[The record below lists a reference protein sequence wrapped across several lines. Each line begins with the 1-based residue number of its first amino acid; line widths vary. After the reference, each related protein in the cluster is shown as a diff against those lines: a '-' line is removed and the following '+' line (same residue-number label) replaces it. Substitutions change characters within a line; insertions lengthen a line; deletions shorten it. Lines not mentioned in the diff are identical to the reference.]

1 MIEKEKKILLVA
13 LNAKYIH
20 SNLAV
25 YSLRAYAA
33 KHGMSVELAEYTINH
48 RTDYILEEI
57 YRKHP
62 DVICFSCYIWN
73 IEQIRELAWELHRLL
88 PQVPIWGGGPEVS
101 YETEKF
107 LTENPAFTGLMCG
120 EGEKTFL
127 SLCEYYKNASLPCT
141 MEDDHIA
148 KTPVSCTTEQVG
160 YEPVEMGNRRPE
172 SDVLDGLRDISGLV
186 FRQGDG
192 FVHTPPRE
200 PMNMDELPFCYDHL
214 EDFQNRIIYY
224 ESSRGGPYSCSYC
237 LSSVD
242 KRLRFRSLELVLP
255 ELQFFIDRKV
265 PQVKF
270 VDRTFNCSHEHAMG
284 IWKYLVEHD
293 NGITNFHFEVS
304 ADLLRPEEI
313 ALMKTMRPGLIQLE
327 IGVQSVNP
335 VTIREI
341 HRTMNLSSLEKIV
354 QQIHAGRNIHQH
366 LDLIAGLPFEDFESF
381 RHSFDE
387 IYALRPQQL
396 QLGFLKVLKGSYMY
410 EHAQEYE
417 ILYSAK
423 APYEVLATKWIS
435 FDDVLNIRLVE
446 EMLELHYNSGQFV
459 QSLRVLE
466 QAFDSAFT
474 MYWEMG
480 LYYLH
485 HGLRGQNFSR
495 MKRCE
500 IFLDFAMEKD
510 PAHKAWYEQALTFDL
525 YARENMK
532 RRPAWAPDLSGM
544 KKAQMQYLREHGLE
558 KNYCHM
564 EPFDREF
571 LEKFTAVN
579 VEACKGNSCTAD
591 GADITGSFS
600 EKQET
605 VLNAY
610 KGLAVAESLEMV
622 SDAGFEDVVWVLF
635 DYEHRDAL
643 TGDAVCSVVNLSTVL
658 QV

>member
-1 MIEKEKKILLVA
+1 MIGKEKKILLVA

-107 LTENPAFTGLMCG
+107 LAENPAFTGLMCG

-127 SLCEYYKNASLPCT
+127 CLCEYYKKAAGVLIKKDREKPNFAC
-141 MEDDHIA
+141 MESNNIA
-148 KTPVSCTTEQVG
+148 KTPVSCTTEQAG
-160 YEPVEMGNRRPE
+160 HDSE
-172 SDVLDGLRDISGLV
+172 SDVLNELRDISGLV
-186 FRQGDG
+186 FRQGDN
-192 FVHTPPRE
+192 FVHTPSRE

-224 ESSRGGPYSCSYC
+224 ESSRGCPYSCSYC

-255 ELQFFIDRKV
+255 ELQFFIDRRV

-293 NGITNFHFEVS
+293 NGVTNFHFEVS
-304 ADLLRPEEI
+304 ADLLRQEEI

-341 HRTMNLSSLEKIV
+341 HRTMNLPSLEKIV

-466 QAFDSAFT
+466 HAFDSAFA

-485 HGLRGQNFSR
+485 HALRGQNFSR

-532 RRPAWAPDLSGM
+532 RRPAWAPDLSSM
-544 KKAQMQYLREHGLE
+544 KKVQMQYLREHGLE

-564 EPFDREF
+564 EPFDKEF
-571 LEKFTAVN
+571 LIKFTDMDTEEYRRDVS
-579 VEACKGNSCTAD
+579 VTD
-591 GADITGSFS
+591 GEDPAGIFP
-600 EKQET
+600 ET
-605 VLNAY
+605 VA
-610 KGLAVAESLEMV
+610 
-622 SDAGFEDVVWVLF
+622 WVLF

-643 TGDAVCSVVNLSTVL
+643 TGDAVCRIVDFSNILPV
-658 QV
+658 

>member
-107 LTENPAFTGLMCG
+107 LAENPAFTGLMCG

-127 SLCEYYKNASLPCT
+127 GLCEYYKNAAGVLIKKDWEKPNFAC
-141 MEDDHIA
+141 MESNNIA
-148 KTPVSCTTEQVG
+148 KTPVSCTTEQAG
-160 YEPVEMGNRRPE
+160 HDSE
-172 SDVLDGLRDISGLV
+172 SNVLNELRDISGLV
-186 FRQGDG
+186 FRQGDN
-192 FVHTPPRE
+192 FVHTPSRE

-224 ESSRGGPYSCSYC
+224 ESSRGCPYSCSYC

-255 ELQFFIDRKV
+255 ELQFFIDRRV

-293 NGITNFHFEVS
+293 NGVTNFHFEVS

-341 HRTMNLSSLEKIV
+341 HRTMNLPSLEKIV

-466 QAFDSAFT
+466 HAFDSAFA

-485 HGLRGQNFSR
+485 HALRGQNFSR

-532 RRPAWAPDLSGM
+532 RRPAWAPDLSSM
-544 KKAQMQYLREHGLE
+544 KKVQMQYLREHGLE

-564 EPFDREF
+564 EPFDKEF
-571 LEKFTAVN
+571 LIKFTDMDTEEYRRDVS
-579 VEACKGNSCTAD
+579 VTD
-591 GADITGSFS
+591 GEDPAGIFP
-600 EKQET
+600 ET
-605 VLNAY
+605 VA
-610 KGLAVAESLEMV
+610 
-622 SDAGFEDVVWVLF
+622 WVLF

-643 TGDAVCSVVNLSTVL
+643 TGDAVCRIVDFSNILPV
-658 QV
+658 

>member
-1 MIEKEKKILLVA
+1 MIGKEKKILLVA

-33 KHGMSVELAEYTINH
+33 KHGMPVELAEYTINH

-107 LTENPAFTGLMCG
+107 LAENPAFTGLMCG

-127 SLCEYYKNASLPCT
+127 GLCEYYKNAAGVLIKKDWEKPNFAC
-141 MEDDHIA
+141 MESNNIA
-148 KTPVSCTTEQVG
+148 KTPVSCTTEQAG
-160 YEPVEMGNRRPE
+160 HDSE
-172 SDVLDGLRDISGLV
+172 SNVLNELRDISGLV
-186 FRQGDG
+186 FRQGDN
-192 FVHTPPRE
+192 FVHTPSRE

-224 ESSRGGPYSCSYC
+224 ESSRGCPYSCSYC

-255 ELQFFIDRKV
+255 ELQFFIDRRV

-293 NGITNFHFEVS
+293 NGVTNFHFEVS

-341 HRTMNLSSLEKIV
+341 HRTMNLPSLEKIV

-423 APYEVLATKWIS
+423 APYEVMATKWIS

-466 QAFDSAFT
+466 HAFDSAFA

-485 HGLRGQNFSR
+485 HALRGQNFSR

-564 EPFDREF
+564 EPFDKEF
-571 LEKFTAVN
+571 LIKFTDMDTEEYRRDVS
-579 VEACKGNSCTAD
+579 VTD
-591 GADITGSFS
+591 GEDPAGIFP
-600 EKQET
+600 ET
-605 VLNAY
+605 VA
-610 KGLAVAESLEMV
+610 
-622 SDAGFEDVVWVLF
+622 WVLF

-643 TGDAVCSVVNLSTVL
+643 TGDAVCRIVDFSNILPV
-658 QV
+658 

>member
-1 MIEKEKKILLVA
+1 
-13 LNAKYIH
+13 
-20 SNLAV
+20 
-25 YSLRAYAA
+25 
-33 KHGMSVELAEYTINH
+33 
-48 RTDYILEEI
+48 
-57 YRKHP
+57 
-62 DVICFSCYIWN
+62 
-73 IEQIRELAWELHRLL
+73 
-88 PQVPIWGGGPEVS
+88 
-101 YETEKF
+101 
-107 LTENPAFTGLMCG
+107 
-120 EGEKTFL
+120 
-127 SLCEYYKNASLPCT
+127 
-141 MEDDHIA
+141 
-148 KTPVSCTTEQVG
+148 
-160 YEPVEMGNRRPE
+160 
-172 SDVLDGLRDISGLV
+172 
-186 FRQGDG
+186 
-192 FVHTPPRE
+192 
-200 PMNMDELPFCYDHL
+200 
-214 EDFQNRIIYY
+214 
-224 ESSRGGPYSCSYC
+224 
-237 LSSVD
+237 
-242 KRLRFRSLELVLP
+242 
-255 ELQFFIDRKV
+255 
-265 PQVKF
+265 
-270 VDRTFNCSHEHAMG
+270 MG

-293 NGITNFHFEVS
+293 NGVTNFHFEVS

-335 VTIREI
+335 ITIREI
-341 HRTMNLSSLEKIV
+341 HRTMNLPSLEKIV

-423 APYEVLATKWIS
+423 APYEVLSTKWIS

-466 QAFDSAFT
+466 QAFDSAFA

-480 LYYLH
+480 IYYLH

-500 IFLDFAMEKD
+500 IFLDFATEKD
-510 PAHKAWYEQALTFDL
+510 PVHKEWYEQALTFDL

-532 RRPAWAPDLSGM
+532 RRPAWAPDLSSM

-564 EPFDREF
+564 EPFDKEF
-571 LEKFTAVN
+571 LIKFTDVDTEEYRRH
-579 VEACKGNSCTAD
+579 VSVTD
-591 GADITGSFS
+591 GEDPAGVSP
-600 EKQET
+600 ET
-605 VLNAY
+605 VA
-610 KGLAVAESLEMV
+610 
-622 SDAGFEDVVWVLF
+622 WVLF

-643 TGDAVCSVVNLSTVL
+643 TGDAVCRIVDFSNILPV
-658 QV
+658 

>member
-33 KHGMSVELAEYTINH
+33 KHGISVELAEYTINH
-48 RTDYILEEI
+48 RIDYILEEI

-73 IEQIRELAWELHRLL
+73 VEQIRELAWELHRLL

-127 SLCEYYKNASLPCT
+127 GLCECYKNAAGVLVEKDREKQNFAC
-141 MEDDHIA
+141 MESNNIA
-148 KTPVSCTTEQVG
+148 KTLASCTTEQAG
-160 YEPVEMGNRRPE
+160 HDSE
-172 SDVLDGLRDISGLV
+172 SDVLEELRDISGLV
-186 FRQGDG
+186 FRQGDN
-192 FVHTPPRE
+192 FVHTLPRE
-200 PMNMDELPFCYDHL
+200 PMNMDELPFCYEHL

-224 ESSRGGPYSCSYC
+224 ESSRGCPYSCSYC

-293 NGITNFHFEVS
+293 NGVTNFHFEVS

-341 HRTMNLSSLEKIV
+341 HRTMNLTSLEKIV

-466 QAFDSAFT
+466 QAFDSAFA

-480 LYYLH
+480 IYYLH

-500 IFLDFAMEKD
+500 IFLDFATEKD
-510 PAHKAWYEQALTFDL
+510 PVHKEWYEQALTFDL

-564 EPFDREF
+564 EPFDKEF
-571 LEKFTAVN
+571 LIKFTDMDTEEYRRDVS
-579 VEACKGNSCTAD
+579 VTD
-591 GADITGSFS
+591 GEDSAGIFP
-600 EKQET
+600 ET
-605 VLNAY
+605 VA
-610 KGLAVAESLEMV
+610 
-622 SDAGFEDVVWVLF
+622 WVLF

-643 TGDAVCSVVNLSTVL
+643 TGDAICRIVDFSNILPV
-658 QV
+658 

>member
-107 LTENPAFTGLMCG
+107 LAENPAFTGLMCG

-127 SLCEYYKNASLPCT
+127 GLCEYYKNAAGVLIKKDWEMPNFAC
-141 MEDDHIA
+141 MESNNIA
-148 KTPVSCTTEQVG
+148 KTPVSCTTEQAG
-160 YEPVEMGNRRPE
+160 HDSE
-172 SDVLDGLRDISGLV
+172 SDVLNGLRDISGLV
-186 FRQGDG
+186 FRQGDN
-192 FVHTPPRE
+192 FVHTPSRE

-224 ESSRGGPYSCSYC
+224 ESSRGCPYSCSYC

-293 NGITNFHFEVS
+293 NGVTNFHFEVS

-341 HRTMNLSSLEKIV
+341 HRTMNLPSLEKIV

-466 QAFDSAFT
+466 QAFDSAFA

-480 LYYLH
+480 IYYLH

-500 IFLDFAMEKD
+500 IFLDFATEKD
-510 PAHKAWYEQALTFDL
+510 PVHKEWYEQALTFDL

-564 EPFDREF
+564 EPFDKEF
-571 LEKFTAVN
+571 LIKFTDMDTEEYRRHVS
-579 VEACKGNSCTAD
+579 VTD
-591 GADITGSFS
+591 GEDPAGIFS
-600 EKQET
+600 ET
-605 VLNAY
+605 VA
-610 KGLAVAESLEMV
+610 
-622 SDAGFEDVVWVLF
+622 WVLF

-643 TGDAVCSVVNLSTVL
+643 TGDAVCRIVDFSNILPA
-658 QV
+658 

>member
-33 KHGMSVELAEYTINH
+33 KHGMPVELAEYTINH

-107 LTENPAFTGLMCG
+107 LAENPAFTGLMCG

-127 SLCEYYKNASLPCT
+127 GLCEYYKKAAGVLIKKDREKPNFAC
-141 MEDDHIA
+141 MESNNIA
-148 KTPVSCTTEQVG
+148 KTPVSCTTEQAG
-160 YEPVEMGNRRPE
+160 HDSE
-172 SDVLDGLRDISGLV
+172 SDVLNELRDISGLV
-186 FRQGDG
+186 FRQGDN
-192 FVHTPPRE
+192 FVHTLPRE

-224 ESSRGGPYSCSYC
+224 ESSRGCPYSCSYC

-255 ELQFFIDRKV
+255 ELQFFIDRRV

-293 NGITNFHFEVS
+293 NGVTNFHFEVS

-341 HRTMNLSSLEKIV
+341 HRTMNLPSLEKIV

-466 QAFDSAFT
+466 QAFDSAFA

-480 LYYLH
+480 IYYLH

-500 IFLDFAMEKD
+500 IFLDFATEKD
-510 PAHKAWYEQALTFDL
+510 PVHKEWYEQALTFDL

-564 EPFDREF
+564 EPFDKEF
-571 LEKFTAVN
+571 LIKFTDVDTEEYRRH
-579 VEACKGNSCTAD
+579 VSVTD
-591 GADITGSFS
+591 GEDPAGIFP
-600 EKQET
+600 ET
-605 VLNAY
+605 VA
-610 KGLAVAESLEMV
+610 
-622 SDAGFEDVVWVLF
+622 WVLF

-643 TGDAVCSVVNLSTVL
+643 TGDAVCRIVDFSNILPV
-658 QV
+658 

>member
-107 LTENPAFTGLMCG
+107 LAENPAFTGLMCG

-127 SLCEYYKNASLPCT
+127 GLCEYYKNAAGVLIKKDWEKPNFAC
-141 MEDDHIA
+141 MESNNIA
-148 KTPVSCTTEQVG
+148 KTPVSCTTEQAG
-160 YEPVEMGNRRPE
+160 HDSE
-172 SDVLDGLRDISGLV
+172 SNVLNELRDISGLV
-186 FRQGDG
+186 FRQGDN
-192 FVHTPPRE
+192 FVHTPSRE

-224 ESSRGGPYSCSYC
+224 ESSRGCPYSCSYC

-293 NGITNFHFEVS
+293 NGVTNFHFEVS

-341 HRTMNLSSLEKIV
+341 HRTMNLPSLEKIV

-417 ILYSAK
+417 ILYSEK

-466 QAFDSAFT
+466 QAFDSAFA

-480 LYYLH
+480 IYYLH
-485 HGLRGQNFSR
+485 HALRGQNFSR

-500 IFLDFAMEKD
+500 IFLDFATEKD
-510 PAHKAWYEQALTFDL
+510 PVHKEWYEQALTFDL

-532 RRPAWAPDLSGM
+532 RRPAWAPDLSSM
-544 KKAQMQYLREHGLE
+544 KKVQMQYLREHGLE

-564 EPFDREF
+564 EPFDKEF
-571 LEKFTAVN
+571 LIKFTDMDTEEYRRDVL
-579 VEACKGNSCTAD
+579 VTD
-591 GADITGSFS
+591 GEDPAGIFP
-600 EKQET
+600 ET
-605 VLNAY
+605 VA
-610 KGLAVAESLEMV
+610 
-622 SDAGFEDVVWVLF
+622 WVLF

-643 TGDAVCSVVNLSTVL
+643 TGDAVCRIVDFSNILPV
-658 QV
+658 

>member
-1 MIEKEKKILLVA
+1 MIGKEKKILLVA

-88 PQVPIWGGGPEVS
+88 PRVPIWGGGPEVS

-127 SLCEYYKNASLPCT
+127 GLCEYYKNAAGVLVEKDREKQNFAC
-141 MEDDHIA
+141 MESNNIA
-148 KTPVSCTTEQVG
+148 KISASCTTEQAG
-160 YEPVEMGNRRPE
+160 HDSE
-172 SDVLDGLRDISGLV
+172 SDVLNELRDISGLV
-186 FRQGDG
+186 FRQGDN
-192 FVHTPPRE
+192 FVHTPSRE

-224 ESSRGGPYSCSYC
+224 ESSRGCPYSCSYC

-255 ELQFFIDRKV
+255 ELQFFIDRRV

-293 NGITNFHFEVS
+293 NGVTNFHFEVS

-341 HRTMNLSSLEKIV
+341 HRTMNLPSLEKIV

-410 EHAQEYE
+410 EHVQEYE

-466 QAFDSAFT
+466 QAFDSAFA

-480 LYYLH
+480 IYYLH

-500 IFLDFAMEKD
+500 IFLDFATEKD
-510 PAHKAWYEQALTFDL
+510 PVHKEWYEQALTFDL

-532 RRPAWAPDLSGM
+532 RRPAWAPDLSSM
-544 KKAQMQYLREHGLE
+544 KKVQMQYLREHGLE

-564 EPFDREF
+564 EPFDKEF
-571 LEKFTAVN
+571 LIKFTDMDIEEYRRDVS
-579 VEACKGNSCTAD
+579 VTD
-591 GADITGSFS
+591 GEDPAGIFP
-600 EKQET
+600 ET
-605 VLNAY
+605 VA
-610 KGLAVAESLEMV
+610 
-622 SDAGFEDVVWVLF
+622 WVLF
-635 DYEHRDAL
+635 DYEHRNAL
-643 TGDAVCSVVNLSTVL
+643 TGDAVCRIVDFSNILPV
-658 QV
+658 

>member
-107 LTENPAFTGLMCG
+107 LEENPAFTGLMCG

-127 SLCEYYKNASLPCT
+127 CLCEYYKNAAGVLIKKDREKPDFAC
-141 MEDDHIA
+141 MESNNIA
-148 KTPVSCTTEQVG
+148 KTPVSCTTEQAG
-160 YEPVEMGNRRPE
+160 HDSE
-172 SDVLDGLRDISGLV
+172 SDVLNELCDISGLV
-186 FRQGDG
+186 FRQGDN
-192 FVHTPPRE
+192 FVHTPSRE

-224 ESSRGGPYSCSYC
+224 ESSRGCPYSCSYC

-255 ELQFFIDRKV
+255 ELQFFIDRRV

-270 VDRTFNCSHEHAMG
+270 VDRTFNCSHKHAMG

-293 NGITNFHFEVS
+293 NGVTNFHFEVS

-341 HRTMNLSSLEKIV
+341 HRTMNLPSLEKIV

-410 EHAQEYE
+410 EHVQEYE

-466 QAFDSAFT
+466 QAFDSAFA

-480 LYYLH
+480 IYYLH

-500 IFLDFAMEKD
+500 IFLDFATEKD
-510 PAHKAWYEQALTFDL
+510 PVHKEWYEQALTFDL

-564 EPFDREF
+564 EPFDKEF
-571 LEKFTAVN
+571 LIKFTDMDTEEYRRYVS
-579 VEACKGNSCTAD
+579 VTD
-591 GADITGSFS
+591 GEDPAGIFP
-600 EKQET
+600 ET
-605 VLNAY
+605 VA
-610 KGLAVAESLEMV
+610 
-622 SDAGFEDVVWVLF
+622 WVLF

-643 TGDAVCSVVNLSTVL
+643 TGDAVCRIVDFSNILPV
-658 QV
+658 

>member
-107 LTENPAFTGLMCG
+107 LAENPAFTGLMCG

-127 SLCEYYKNASLPCT
+127 GLCEYYKKAAGVLIKKDREKPNFAC
-141 MEDDHIA
+141 MESNNIA
-148 KTPVSCTTEQVG
+148 KTPVSCTTEQAG
-160 YEPVEMGNRRPE
+160 HDSE
-172 SDVLDGLRDISGLV
+172 SDVLNELRDISGLV
-186 FRQGDG
+186 FRQGDN
-192 FVHTPPRE
+192 FVHTPSRE

-224 ESSRGGPYSCSYC
+224 ESSRGCPYSCSYC

-255 ELQFFIDRKV
+255 ELQFFIDRRV

-293 NGITNFHFEVS
+293 NGVTNFHFEVS

-466 QAFDSAFT
+466 QAFDSAFA

-500 IFLDFAMEKD
+500 IFLDFATEKD
-510 PAHKAWYEQALTFDL
+510 PVHKEWYEQALTFDL

-532 RRPAWAPDLSGM
+532 RRPAWAPDLSGI

-564 EPFDREF
+564 EPFDKEF
-571 LEKFTAVN
+571 LIKFTDMDTEEYRRDVS
-579 VEACKGNSCTAD
+579 VTD
-591 GADITGSFS
+591 GEDPAGIFP
-600 EKQET
+600 ET
-605 VLNAY
+605 VA
-610 KGLAVAESLEMV
+610 
-622 SDAGFEDVVWVLF
+622 WVLF

-643 TGDAVCSVVNLSTVL
+643 TGDAVCRIVDFSNILPT
-658 QV
+658 

>member
-1 MIEKEKKILLVA
+1 MIGKEKKILLVA

-127 SLCEYYKNASLPCT
+127 GLCEYYKKAEGVLIKKDREKPNFAC
-141 MEDDHIA
+141 MESNNIA
-148 KTPVSCTTEQVG
+148 KTPVSCTTEQAG
-160 YEPVEMGNRRPE
+160 HDSE
-172 SDVLDGLRDISGLV
+172 SNVLNELRDISGLV
-186 FRQGDG
+186 FRQGDN
-192 FVHTPPRE
+192 FVHTPSRE

-224 ESSRGGPYSCSYC
+224 ESSRGCPYSCSYC

-255 ELQFFIDRKV
+255 ELQFFIDRRV

-293 NGITNFHFEVS
+293 NGVTNFHFEVS

-341 HRTMNLSSLEKIV
+341 HRTMNLPSLEKIV

-417 ILYSAK
+417 ILYSTK

-466 QAFDSAFT
+466 QAFDSAFA

-480 LYYLH
+480 IYYLH

-500 IFLDFAMEKD
+500 IFLDFATEKD
-510 PAHKAWYEQALTFDL
+510 PVHKEWYEQALTFDL

-564 EPFDREF
+564 EPFDKEF
-571 LEKFTAVN
+571 LIKFTDVDTEEYRRH
-579 VEACKGNSCTAD
+579 VSVTD
-591 GADITGSFS
+591 GEDPAGISP
-600 EKQET
+600 ET
-605 VLNAY
+605 VA
-610 KGLAVAESLEMV
+610 
-622 SDAGFEDVVWVLF
+622 WVLF

-643 TGDAVCSVVNLSTVL
+643 TGDAVCRIVDFSNILPV
-658 QV
+658 

>member
-107 LTENPAFTGLMCG
+107 LAENPAFTGLMCG

-127 SLCEYYKNASLPCT
+127 GLCEYYKKAAGVLIKKDREKPNFAC
-141 MEDDHIA
+141 MESNNIA
-148 KTPVSCTTEQVG
+148 KTPVSCTTEQAG
-160 YEPVEMGNRRPE
+160 HDSE
-172 SDVLDGLRDISGLV
+172 SDVLNELRDISGLV
-186 FRQGDG
+186 FRQGDN
-192 FVHTPPRE
+192 FVHTPSRE

-224 ESSRGGPYSCSYC
+224 ESSRGCPYSCSYC

-255 ELQFFIDRKV
+255 ELQFFIDRRV

-293 NGITNFHFEVS
+293 NGVTNFHFEVS

-466 QAFDSAFT
+466 QAFDSAFA

-480 LYYLH
+480 IYYLH

-500 IFLDFAMEKD
+500 IFLDFATEKD
-510 PAHKAWYEQALTFDL
+510 PVHKEWYEQALTFDL

-532 RRPAWAPDLSGM
+532 RRPAWAPDLSGI

-564 EPFDREF
+564 EPFDKEF
-571 LEKFTAVN
+571 LIKFTDMDTEEYKRDVSVTEGVDPA
-579 VEACKGNSCTAD
+579 G
-591 GADITGSFS
+591 IFP
-600 EKQET
+600 ET
-605 VLNAY
+605 VA
-610 KGLAVAESLEMV
+610 
-622 SDAGFEDVVWVLF
+622 WVLF

-643 TGDAVCSVVNLSTVL
+643 TGDAVCRIVDFSNILPA
-658 QV
+658 

>member
-1 MIEKEKKILLVA
+1 MIGKEKKILLVA

-107 LTENPAFTGLMCG
+107 LAENPAFTGLMCG

-127 SLCEYYKNASLPCT
+127 GLCEYYKKAAGVLIKKDREKPNFAC
-141 MEDDHIA
+141 MESNNIA
-148 KTPVSCTTEQVG
+148 KTPVSCTTEQAG
-160 YEPVEMGNRRPE
+160 HDSE
-172 SDVLDGLRDISGLV
+172 SDVLNELRDISGLV
-186 FRQGDG
+186 FRQGDN
-192 FVHTPPRE
+192 FVHTPSRE

-224 ESSRGGPYSCSYC
+224 ESSRGCPYSCSYC

-255 ELQFFIDRKV
+255 ELQFFIDRRV

-293 NGITNFHFEVS
+293 NGVTNFHFEVS

-466 QAFDSAFT
+466 QAFDSAFA

-500 IFLDFAMEKD
+500 IFLDFATEKD
-510 PAHKAWYEQALTFDL
+510 PVHKEWYEQALTFDL

-532 RRPAWAPDLSGM
+532 RRPAWAPDLSGI

-564 EPFDREF
+564 EPFDKEF
-571 LEKFTAVN
+571 LIKFTDMDTEEYRRDVS
-579 VEACKGNSCTAD
+579 VTD
-591 GADITGSFS
+591 GEDPAGIFP
-600 EKQET
+600 ET
-605 VLNAY
+605 VA
-610 KGLAVAESLEMV
+610 
-622 SDAGFEDVVWVLF
+622 WVLF

-643 TGDAVCSVVNLSTVL
+643 TGDAVCRIVDFSNILPV
-658 QV
+658 

>member
-1 MIEKEKKILLVA
+1 MIGKEKKILLVA

-33 KHGMSVELAEYTINH
+33 KHSMFVELAEYTINH

-107 LTENPAFTGLMCG
+107 LAENPAFTGLMCG

-127 SLCEYYKNASLPCT
+127 GLCECYKNAAGVLVEKDREKQNFAC
-141 MEDDHIA
+141 MESNNIA
-148 KTPVSCTTEQVG
+148 KISASCTTEQAG
-160 YEPVEMGNRRPE
+160 HDSE
-172 SDVLDGLRDISGLV
+172 SDVLNGLRDISGLV
-186 FRQGDG
+186 FRQGDN
-192 FVHTPPRE
+192 FVHTPSRE

-214 EDFQNRIIYY
+214 EDFKNRIIYY
-224 ESSRGGPYSCSYC
+224 ESSRGCPYSCSYC

-255 ELQFFIDRKV
+255 ELQFFIDRRV

-293 NGITNFHFEVS
+293 NGVTNFHFEVS

-341 HRTMNLSSLEKIV
+341 HRTMNLPSLEKIV

-466 QAFDSAFT
+466 QAFDSAFA

-480 LYYLH
+480 IYYLH

-532 RRPAWAPDLSGM
+532 RRPAWAPDLSSM
-544 KKAQMQYLREHGLE
+544 KKVQMQYLREHGLE
-558 KNYCHM
+558 KNYCHI
-564 EPFDREF
+564 EPFDKEF
-571 LEKFTAVN
+571 LIKFTDMYAEGYRRDVSVTN
-579 VEACKGNSCTAD
+579 GEDPAG
-591 GADITGSFS
+591 IFP
-600 EKQET
+600 ET
-605 VLNAY
+605 VA
-610 KGLAVAESLEMV
+610 
-622 SDAGFEDVVWVLF
+622 WVLF

-643 TGDAVCSVVNLSTVL
+643 TGDAVCRIVDFSNILPV
-658 QV
+658 

>member
-1 MIEKEKKILLVA
+1 MIGKEKKILLVA

-107 LTENPAFTGLMCG
+107 LAENPAFTGLMCG

-127 SLCEYYKNASLPCT
+127 GLCEYYKNAAGVLIKKDWEMPNFAC
-141 MEDDHIA
+141 MELNNIA
-148 KTPVSCTTEQVG
+148 KTPVSCTTEQAG
-160 YEPVEMGNRRPE
+160 HDSE
-172 SDVLDGLRDISGLV
+172 SDVLNELRDISGLV
-186 FRQGDG
+186 FRQGDN
-192 FVHTPPRE
+192 FVHTPSRE

-224 ESSRGGPYSCSYC
+224 ESSRGCPYSCSYC

-255 ELQFFIDRKV
+255 ELQFFIDRRV

-293 NGITNFHFEVS
+293 NGVTNFHFEVS

-341 HRTMNLSSLEKIV
+341 HRTMNLPSLEKIV

-466 QAFDSAFT
+466 QAFDSAFA

-480 LYYLH
+480 IYYLH

-500 IFLDFAMEKD
+500 IFLDFATEKD
-510 PAHKAWYEQALTFDL
+510 PVHKEWYEQALTFDL

-544 KKAQMQYLREHGLE
+544 KKAQMQYLREQGLE

-564 EPFDREF
+564 EPFDKEF
-571 LEKFTAVN
+571 LIKFTDMDTEEYRRDVL
-579 VEACKGNSCTAD
+579 VTD
-591 GADITGSFS
+591 GEDPAGILP
-600 EKQET
+600 ET
-605 VLNAY
+605 VA
-610 KGLAVAESLEMV
+610 
-622 SDAGFEDVVWVLF
+622 WVLF

-643 TGDAVCSVVNLSTVL
+643 TGDAVCRIVDFSNILPV
-658 QV
+658 

>member
-62 DVICFSCYIWN
+62 DVICVSCYIWN

-107 LTENPAFTGLMCG
+107 LAENPAFTGLMCG

-127 SLCEYYKNASLPCT
+127 GLCEYYKNAAGVLIKKDWEMPNFAC
-141 MEDDHIA
+141 MESNNIA
-148 KTPVSCTTEQVG
+148 KTPVSCTTEQAG
-160 YEPVEMGNRRPE
+160 HDSE
-172 SDVLDGLRDISGLV
+172 SDVLNGLRDISGLV
-186 FRQGDG
+186 FRQGDN
-192 FVHTPPRE
+192 FVHTPSRE

-224 ESSRGGPYSCSYC
+224 ESSRGCPYSCSYC

-293 NGITNFHFEVS
+293 NGVTNFHFEVS

-341 HRTMNLSSLEKIV
+341 HRTMNLPSLEKIV

-466 QAFDSAFT
+466 QAFDSAFA

-480 LYYLH
+480 IYYLH

-500 IFLDFAMEKD
+500 IFLDFATEKD
-510 PAHKAWYEQALTFDL
+510 PVHKEWYEQALTFDL

-564 EPFDREF
+564 EPFDKEF
-571 LEKFTAVN
+571 LIKFTDMDTEEYRRHVS
-579 VEACKGNSCTAD
+579 VTD
-591 GADITGSFS
+591 GEDPAGIFP
-600 EKQET
+600 ET
-605 VLNAY
+605 VA
-610 KGLAVAESLEMV
+610 
-622 SDAGFEDVVWVLF
+622 WVLF

-643 TGDAVCSVVNLSTVL
+643 TGDAVCRIVDFSNILPA
-658 QV
+658 

>member
-1 MIEKEKKILLVA
+1 MIGKEKKILLVA

-107 LTENPAFTGLMCG
+107 LAENPAFTGLMCG

-127 SLCEYYKNASLPCT
+127 GLCEYYKKAAGVLIKKDREKPNFAC
-141 MEDDHIA
+141 MESNNIA
-148 KTPVSCTTEQVG
+148 KISASCTTEQAG
-160 YEPVEMGNRRPE
+160 HDSE
-172 SDVLDGLRDISGLV
+172 SDVSDELRDISGLV
-186 FRQGDG
+186 FRQGDN
-192 FVHTPPRE
+192 FVHTLPRE
-200 PMNMDELPFCYDHL
+200 PMNMDELPFCYEHL
-214 EDFQNRIIYY
+214 EDFRNRIIYY
-224 ESSRGGPYSCSYC
+224 ESSRGCPYSCSYC

-293 NGITNFHFEVS
+293 NGVTNFHFEVS

-341 HRTMNLSSLEKIV
+341 HRTMNLTSLEKIV

-417 ILYSAK
+417 ILYSTK

-466 QAFDSAFT
+466 QAFDSAFA

-480 LYYLH
+480 IYYLH

-500 IFLDFAMEKD
+500 IFFDFATEKD
-510 PAHKAWYEQALTFDL
+510 PVHKEWYEQALTFDL

-564 EPFDREF
+564 EPFDKEF
-571 LEKFTAVN
+571 LIKFTDMDTEEYRRHVS
-579 VEACKGNSCTAD
+579 VTD
-591 GADITGSFS
+591 GEDPAGISP
-600 EKQET
+600 ET
-605 VLNAY
+605 VA
-610 KGLAVAESLEMV
+610 
-622 SDAGFEDVVWVLF
+622 WVLF

-643 TGDAVCSVVNLSTVL
+643 TGDAVCRIVDFSNILPV
-658 QV
+658 

>member
-1 MIEKEKKILLVA
+1 MIGKEKKILLVA

-107 LTENPAFTGLMCG
+107 LEENPAFTGLMCG

-127 SLCEYYKNASLPCT
+127 CLCEYYKNAAGVLIKKDREKPDFAC
-141 MEDDHIA
+141 MESNNIA
-148 KTPVSCTTEQVG
+148 KTPVSCTTEQAG
-160 YEPVEMGNRRPE
+160 HDSE
-172 SDVLDGLRDISGLV
+172 SDVLNELRDISGLV
-186 FRQGDG
+186 FRQGDN
-192 FVHTPPRE
+192 FVHTPSRE

-224 ESSRGGPYSCSYC
+224 ESSRGCPYSCSYC

-255 ELQFFIDRKV
+255 ELQFFIDRRV

-293 NGITNFHFEVS
+293 NGVTNFHFEVS

-341 HRTMNLSSLEKIV
+341 HRTMNLPSLEKIV

-466 QAFDSAFT
+466 QAFDSAFA

-480 LYYLH
+480 IYYLH

-500 IFLDFAMEKD
+500 IFLDFATEKD
-510 PAHKAWYEQALTFDL
+510 PVHKEWYEQALTFDL

-544 KKAQMQYLREHGLE
+544 KKAQMQYLREQGLE

-564 EPFDREF
+564 EPFDKEF
-571 LEKFTAVN
+571 LIKFTDMDTEEYRRDVL
-579 VEACKGNSCTAD
+579 VTD
-591 GADITGSFS
+591 GEDPAGILP
-600 EKQET
+600 ET
-605 VLNAY
+605 VA
-610 KGLAVAESLEMV
+610 
-622 SDAGFEDVVWVLF
+622 WVLF

-643 TGDAVCSVVNLSTVL
+643 TGDAVCRIVDFSNILPV
-658 QV
+658 

>member
-1 MIEKEKKILLVA
+1 MIGKEKKILLVA

-107 LTENPAFTGLMCG
+107 LAENPAFTGLMCG

-127 SLCEYYKNASLPCT
+127 GLCEYYKKAAGVLIKKDREKPNFAC
-141 MEDDHIA
+141 MESNNIA
-148 KTPVSCTTEQVG
+148 KISASCTTEQAG
-160 YEPVEMGNRRPE
+160 HDSE
-172 SDVLDGLRDISGLV
+172 SDISDELRDISGLV
-186 FRQGDG
+186 FRQGDN
-192 FVHTPPRE
+192 FVHTLPRE
-200 PMNMDELPFCYDHL
+200 PMNMDELPFCYEHL

-224 ESSRGGPYSCSYC
+224 ESSRGCPYSCSYC

-293 NGITNFHFEVS
+293 NGVTNFHFEVS

-341 HRTMNLSSLEKIV
+341 HRTMNLTSLEKIV

-381 RHSFDE
+381 CHSFDE

-417 ILYSAK
+417 ILYSTK

-466 QAFDSAFT
+466 QAFDSAFA

-480 LYYLH
+480 IYYLH

-500 IFLDFAMEKD
+500 IFLDFATEKD
-510 PAHKAWYEQALTFDL
+510 PVHKEWYEQALTFDL

-564 EPFDREF
+564 EPFDKEF
-571 LEKFTAVN
+571 LIKFTDMDTEEYRRHVS
-579 VEACKGNSCTAD
+579 VTD
-591 GADITGSFS
+591 GEDPAGIST
-600 EKQET
+600 ET
-605 VLNAY
+605 VA
-610 KGLAVAESLEMV
+610 
-622 SDAGFEDVVWVLF
+622 WVLF

-643 TGDAVCSVVNLSTVL
+643 TGDAVCRIVDFSNILPV
-658 QV
+658 

>member
-107 LTENPAFTGLMCG
+107 LAENPAFTGLMCG

-127 SLCEYYKNASLPCT
+127 GLCEYYKKAAGVLIKKDWEKPNFAC
-141 MEDDHIA
+141 MESNNIA
-148 KTPVSCTTEQVG
+148 KTPVSCTTEQAG
-160 YEPVEMGNRRPE
+160 HDSE
-172 SDVLDGLRDISGLV
+172 SNVLNELRDISGLV
-186 FRQGDG
+186 FRQGDN
-192 FVHTPPRE
+192 FVHTPSRE

-224 ESSRGGPYSCSYC
+224 ESSRGCPYSCSYC

-255 ELQFFIDRKV
+255 ELQFFIDRRV

-293 NGITNFHFEVS
+293 NGVTNFHFEVS

-341 HRTMNLSSLEKIV
+341 HRTMNLPSLEKIV

-466 QAFDSAFT
+466 HAFDSAFA

-485 HGLRGQNFSR
+485 HALRGQNFSR

-532 RRPAWAPDLSGM
+532 RRPAWAPDLSSM
-544 KKAQMQYLREHGLE
+544 KKVQMQYLREHGLE

-564 EPFDREF
+564 EPFDKEF
-571 LEKFTAVN
+571 LIKFTDMDTEEYRRDVS
-579 VEACKGNSCTAD
+579 VTD
-591 GADITGSFS
+591 GEDPAGIFP
-600 EKQET
+600 ET
-605 VLNAY
+605 VA
-610 KGLAVAESLEMV
+610 
-622 SDAGFEDVVWVLF
+622 WVLF

-643 TGDAVCSVVNLSTVL
+643 TGDAVCRIVDFSNILPV
-658 QV
+658 

>member
-107 LTENPAFTGLMCG
+107 LAENPAFTGLMCG

-127 SLCEYYKNASLPCT
+127 GLCEYYKNATGVLIKKDREKPNFAC
-141 MEDDHIA
+141 MESNNIA
-148 KTPVSCTTEQVG
+148 KTPVSCTTEQAG
-160 YEPVEMGNRRPE
+160 HDSE
-172 SDVLDGLRDISGLV
+172 SDVLNELRDISGLV
-186 FRQGDG
+186 FRQGDN
-192 FVHTPPRE
+192 FVHTPSRE

-224 ESSRGGPYSCSYC
+224 ESSRGCPYSCSYC

-255 ELQFFIDRKV
+255 ELQFFIDRRV

-293 NGITNFHFEVS
+293 NGVTNFHFEVS

-341 HRTMNLSSLEKIV
+341 HRTMNLPSLEKIV

-466 QAFDSAFT
+466 QAFDSAFA

-480 LYYLH
+480 IYYLH

-500 IFLDFAMEKD
+500 IFLDFATEKD
-510 PAHKAWYEQALTFDL
+510 PVHKEWYEQALTFDL

-564 EPFDREF
+564 EPFDKEF
-571 LEKFTAVN
+571 LIKFTDMDTEEYRRDVS
-579 VEACKGNSCTAD
+579 VTD
-591 GADITGSFS
+591 GEDPAGIFP
-600 EKQET
+600 ET
-605 VLNAY
+605 VA
-610 KGLAVAESLEMV
+610 
-622 SDAGFEDVVWVLF
+622 WVLF

-643 TGDAVCSVVNLSTVL
+643 TGDAVCRIVDFSNILPV
-658 QV
+658 

>member
-1 MIEKEKKILLVA
+1 MIGKEKKILLVA

-107 LTENPAFTGLMCG
+107 LAENPAFTGLMCG

-127 SLCEYYKNASLPCT
+127 GLCEYYKNAAGVLIKKDWEMPNFAC
-141 MEDDHIA
+141 MESNNIA
-148 KTPVSCTTEQVG
+148 KTPVSCTTEQAG
-160 YEPVEMGNRRPE
+160 HDSE
-172 SDVLDGLRDISGLV
+172 SDVLNGLRDISGLV
-186 FRQGDG
+186 FRQGDN
-192 FVHTPPRE
+192 FVHTPSRE

-224 ESSRGGPYSCSYC
+224 ESSRGCPYSCSYC

-255 ELQFFIDRKV
+255 ELQFFIDRRV

-293 NGITNFHFEVS
+293 NGVTNFHFEVS

-341 HRTMNLSSLEKIV
+341 HRTMNLPSLEKIV

-466 QAFDSAFT
+466 QAFDSAFA

-480 LYYLH
+480 IYYLH

-500 IFLDFAMEKD
+500 IFLDFATEKD
-510 PAHKAWYEQALTFDL
+510 PVHKEWYEQALTFDL

-564 EPFDREF
+564 EPFDKEF
-571 LEKFTAVN
+571 LIKFTDMDTEEYRRHVS
-579 VEACKGNSCTAD
+579 VTD
-591 GADITGSFS
+591 GEDPAGIFP
-600 EKQET
+600 ET
-605 VLNAY
+605 VA
-610 KGLAVAESLEMV
+610 
-622 SDAGFEDVVWVLF
+622 WVLF

-643 TGDAVCSVVNLSTVL
+643 TGDAVCRIVDFSNILPV
-658 QV
+658 

>member
-1 MIEKEKKILLVA
+1 MIGKEKKILLVA

-107 LTENPAFTGLMCG
+107 LAENPAFTGLMCG

-127 SLCEYYKNASLPCT
+127 GLCEYYKKAAGVLIKKDREKPNFAC
-141 MEDDHIA
+141 MESNNIA
-148 KTPVSCTTEQVG
+148 KTPVSCTTEQAG
-160 YEPVEMGNRRPE
+160 HDSE
-172 SDVLDGLRDISGLV
+172 SDVLNELRDISGLV
-186 FRQGDG
+186 FRQGDN
-192 FVHTPPRE
+192 FMHTPSRE

-224 ESSRGGPYSCSYC
+224 ESSRGCPYSCSYC

-255 ELQFFIDRKV
+255 ELQFFIDRRV

-293 NGITNFHFEVS
+293 NGVTNFHFEVS

-341 HRTMNLSSLEKIV
+341 HRTMNLTSLEKIV

-417 ILYSAK
+417 ILYSTK

-466 QAFDSAFT
+466 QAFDSAFA

-480 LYYLH
+480 IYYLH

-500 IFLDFAMEKD
+500 IFLDFATEKD
-510 PAHKAWYEQALTFDL
+510 PVHKEWYEQALTFDL

-564 EPFDREF
+564 EPFDKEF
-571 LEKFTAVN
+571 LIKFTDMDTEEYRRHVS
-579 VEACKGNSCTAD
+579 VTD
-591 GADITGSFS
+591 GEDPAGISP
-600 EKQET
+600 ET
-605 VLNAY
+605 VA
-610 KGLAVAESLEMV
+610 
-622 SDAGFEDVVWVLF
+622 WVLF

-643 TGDAVCSVVNLSTVL
+643 TGDAVCRIVDFSNILPV
-658 QV
+658 

>member
-1 MIEKEKKILLVA
+1 
-13 LNAKYIH
+13 
-20 SNLAV
+20 
-25 YSLRAYAA
+25 
-33 KHGMSVELAEYTINH
+33 
-48 RTDYILEEI
+48 
-57 YRKHP
+57 
-62 DVICFSCYIWN
+62 
-73 IEQIRELAWELHRLL
+73 
-88 PQVPIWGGGPEVS
+88 
-101 YETEKF
+101 
-107 LTENPAFTGLMCG
+107 MCG

-127 SLCEYYKNASLPCT
+127 GLCEYYKNAAGVLIKKDREKPNFAC
-141 MEDDHIA
+141 MESNNIA
-148 KTPVSCTTEQVG
+148 KISASCTTEQAG
-160 YEPVEMGNRRPE
+160 HDSE
-172 SDVLDGLRDISGLV
+172 SDVSDELRDISGLV
-186 FRQGDG
+186 FRQGDN
-192 FVHTPPRE
+192 FVHTLPRE
-200 PMNMDELPFCYDHL
+200 PMNMDELPFCYEHL

-224 ESSRGGPYSCSYC
+224 ESSRGCPYSCSYC

-293 NGITNFHFEVS
+293 NGVTNFHFEVS

-341 HRTMNLSSLEKIV
+341 HRTMNLTSLEKIV

-466 QAFDSAFT
+466 HAFDSAFA

-485 HGLRGQNFSR
+485 HALRGQNFSR

-532 RRPAWAPDLSGM
+532 RRPAWAPDLSSM
-544 KKAQMQYLREHGLE
+544 KKVQMQYLREHGLE

-564 EPFDREF
+564 EPFDKEF
-571 LEKFTAVN
+571 LIKFTDMDTEEYRRDVS
-579 VEACKGNSCTAD
+579 VTD
-591 GADITGSFS
+591 GEDPAGIFP
-600 EKQET
+600 ET
-605 VLNAY
+605 VA
-610 KGLAVAESLEMV
+610 
-622 SDAGFEDVVWVLF
+622 WVLF

-643 TGDAVCSVVNLSTVL
+643 TGDAVCRIVDFSNILPV
-658 QV
+658 

>member
-107 LTENPAFTGLMCG
+107 LAENPAFTGLMCG

-127 SLCEYYKNASLPCT
+127 GLCEYYKNAAGVLIKKDWEMPNFAC
-141 MEDDHIA
+141 MESNNIA
-148 KTPVSCTTEQVG
+148 KTPVSCTTEQAG
-160 YEPVEMGNRRPE
+160 HDSE
-172 SDVLDGLRDISGLV
+172 SDVLNGLRDISGLV
-186 FRQGDG
+186 FRQGDN
-192 FVHTPPRE
+192 FVHTPSRE

-224 ESSRGGPYSCSYC
+224 ESSRGCPYSCSYC

-293 NGITNFHFEVS
+293 NGVTNFHFEVS

-341 HRTMNLSSLEKIV
+341 HRTMNLPSLEKIV

-466 QAFDSAFT
+466 QAFDSAFA

-480 LYYLH
+480 IYYLH

-500 IFLDFAMEKD
+500 IFLDFATEKD
-510 PAHKAWYEQALTFDL
+510 PVHKEWYEQALTFDL

-564 EPFDREF
+564 EPFDKEF
-571 LEKFTAVN
+571 LIKFTDMDTEEYRRHVS
-579 VEACKGNSCTAD
+579 VTD
-591 GADITGSFS
+591 GENPAGIFP
-600 EKQET
+600 ET
-605 VLNAY
+605 VA
-610 KGLAVAESLEMV
+610 
-622 SDAGFEDVVWVLF
+622 WVLF

-643 TGDAVCSVVNLSTVL
+643 TGDAVCRIVDFSNILPA
-658 QV
+658 

>member
-107 LTENPAFTGLMCG
+107 LAENPAFTGLMCG

-127 SLCEYYKNASLPCT
+127 GLCEYYKKAAGVLIKKDREKPNFAC
-141 MEDDHIA
+141 MESNNIA
-148 KTPVSCTTEQVG
+148 KTPVSCTTEQAG
-160 YEPVEMGNRRPE
+160 HDSE
-172 SDVLDGLRDISGLV
+172 SDVLNELRDISGLV
-186 FRQGDG
+186 FRQGDN
-192 FVHTPPRE
+192 FVHTPSRE

-214 EDFQNRIIYY
+214 EDFKNRIIYY
-224 ESSRGGPYSCSYC
+224 ESSRGCPYSCSYC

-255 ELQFFIDRKV
+255 ELQFFIDRRV

-293 NGITNFHFEVS
+293 NGVTNFHFEVS

-341 HRTMNLSSLEKIV
+341 HRTMNLPSLEKIV

-466 QAFDSAFT
+466 QAFDSAFA

-480 LYYLH
+480 IYYLH

-500 IFLDFAMEKD
+500 IFLDFATEKD
-510 PAHKAWYEQALTFDL
+510 PVHKEWYEQALTFDL

-564 EPFDREF
+564 EPFDKEF
-571 LEKFTAVN
+571 LIKFTDMDTEEYRRDVS
-579 VEACKGNSCTAD
+579 VTD
-591 GADITGSFS
+591 GADPAGIFP
-600 EKQET
+600 ET
-605 VLNAY
+605 VA
-610 KGLAVAESLEMV
+610 
-622 SDAGFEDVVWVLF
+622 WVLF

-643 TGDAVCSVVNLSTVL
+643 TGDAVCRIVDFSNILPV
-658 QV
+658 

>member
-62 DVICFSCYIWN
+62 DVICLSCYIWN

-107 LTENPAFTGLMCG
+107 LAENPAFTGLMCG

-127 SLCEYYKNASLPCT
+127 GLCEYYKKAAGVLIKKDREKPNFAC
-141 MEDDHIA
+141 MESNNIA
-148 KTPVSCTTEQVG
+148 KTPVSCTTEQAG
-160 YEPVEMGNRRPE
+160 HDSE
-172 SDVLDGLRDISGLV
+172 SDVLNELRDISGLV
-186 FRQGDG
+186 FRQGDN
-192 FVHTPPRE
+192 FVHTPSRE

-224 ESSRGGPYSCSYC
+224 ESSRGCPYSCSYC

-255 ELQFFIDRKV
+255 ELQFFIDRRV

-293 NGITNFHFEVS
+293 NGVTNFHFEVS

-341 HRTMNLSSLEKIV
+341 HRTMNLPSLEKIV

-466 QAFDSAFT
+466 HAFDSAFA

-480 LYYLH
+480 IYYLH

-500 IFLDFAMEKD
+500 IFLDFATEKD
-510 PAHKAWYEQALTFDL
+510 PVHKEWYEQALTFDL

-564 EPFDREF
+564 EPFDKEF
-571 LEKFTAVN
+571 LIKFTDVDTEEYRRH
-579 VEACKGNSCTAD
+579 VSVTD
-591 GADITGSFS
+591 GEDSAGIFP
-600 EKQET
+600 ET
-605 VLNAY
+605 VA
-610 KGLAVAESLEMV
+610 
-622 SDAGFEDVVWVLF
+622 WVLF

-643 TGDAVCSVVNLSTVL
+643 TGDAVCRIVDFSNILPV
-658 QV
+658 

>member
-88 PQVPIWGGGPEVS
+88 PKVPIWGGGPEVS

-107 LTENPAFTGLMCG
+107 LAENPAFTGLMCG

-127 SLCEYYKNASLPCT
+127 GLCEYYKNATGVLIKKDREKPNFAC
-141 MEDDHIA
+141 MESNNIA
-148 KTPVSCTTEQVG
+148 KTPVSCTTEQAG
-160 YEPVEMGNRRPE
+160 HDSE
-172 SDVLDGLRDISGLV
+172 SDVLNELRDISGLV
-186 FRQGDG
+186 FRQGDN
-192 FVHTPPRE
+192 FVHTPSRE

-224 ESSRGGPYSCSYC
+224 ESSRGCPYSCSYC

-255 ELQFFIDRKV
+255 ELQFFIDRRV

-293 NGITNFHFEVS
+293 NGVTNFHFEVS

-341 HRTMNLSSLEKIV
+341 HRTMNLPSLEKIV

-423 APYEVLATKWIS
+423 APYEVMATKWIS

-466 QAFDSAFT
+466 HAFDSAFA

-485 HGLRGQNFSR
+485 HALRGQNFSR

-564 EPFDREF
+564 EPFDKEF
-571 LEKFTAVN
+571 LIKFTDMDTEEYRRDVS
-579 VEACKGNSCTAD
+579 VTD
-591 GADITGSFS
+591 GEDPAGIFP
-600 EKQET
+600 ET
-605 VLNAY
+605 VA
-610 KGLAVAESLEMV
+610 
-622 SDAGFEDVVWVLF
+622 WVLF

-643 TGDAVCSVVNLSTVL
+643 TGDAVCRIVDFSNILPV
-658 QV
+658 

>member
-1 MIEKEKKILLVA
+1 MIGKEKKILLVA

-107 LTENPAFTGLMCG
+107 LAENPAFTGLMCG

-127 SLCEYYKNASLPCT
+127 CLCEYYKNAAGVLIKKDREKPNFAC
-141 MEDDHIA
+141 MESNNIA
-148 KTPVSCTTEQVG
+148 KTPVSCTTEQAG
-160 YEPVEMGNRRPE
+160 HDSE
-172 SDVLDGLRDISGLV
+172 SDILNELRDISGLV
-186 FRQGDG
+186 FRQGDN
-192 FVHTPPRE
+192 FVHTPSRE

-224 ESSRGGPYSCSYC
+224 ESSRGCPYSCSYC

-255 ELQFFIDRKV
+255 ELQFFIDRRV

-293 NGITNFHFEVS
+293 NGVTNFHFEVS

-341 HRTMNLSSLEKIV
+341 HRTMNLTSLEKIV

-423 APYEVLATKWIS
+423 APYEVLATKWIF

-466 QAFDSAFT
+466 HAFDSAFA

-485 HGLRGQNFSR
+485 HALRGQNFSR

-510 PAHKAWYEQALTFDL
+510 PAYKAWYEQALTFDL

-532 RRPAWAPDLSGM
+532 RRPAWAPDLSSM
-544 KKAQMQYLREHGLE
+544 KKVQMQYLREHGLE

-564 EPFDREF
+564 EPFDKEF
-571 LEKFTAVN
+571 LIKFTDMDTEEYRRDVS
-579 VEACKGNSCTAD
+579 VTD
-591 GADITGSFS
+591 GEDPAGIFP
-600 EKQET
+600 ET
-605 VLNAY
+605 VA
-610 KGLAVAESLEMV
+610 
-622 SDAGFEDVVWVLF
+622 WVLF

-643 TGDAVCSVVNLSTVL
+643 TGDAVCRIVDFSNILPV
-658 QV
+658 

>member
-1 MIEKEKKILLVA
+1 MIGKEKKILLVA

-107 LTENPAFTGLMCG
+107 LAENPAFTGLMCG

-127 SLCEYYKNASLPCT
+127 GLCEYYKNAAGVLIKKDWEKPNFAC
-141 MEDDHIA
+141 MESNNIA
-148 KTPVSCTTEQVG
+148 KTPVSCTTEQAG
-160 YEPVEMGNRRPE
+160 HDSE
-172 SDVLDGLRDISGLV
+172 SDVLNELRDISGLV
-186 FRQGDG
+186 FRQGDN
-192 FVHTPPRE
+192 FVHTPSRE

-224 ESSRGGPYSCSYC
+224 ESSRGCPYSCSYC

-255 ELQFFIDRKV
+255 ELQFFIDRRV

-293 NGITNFHFEVS
+293 NGVTNFHFEVS

-327 IGVQSVNP
+327 IGVRSVNP

-341 HRTMNLSSLEKIV
+341 HRTMNLPSLEKIV

-466 QAFDSAFT
+466 HAFDSAFA

-485 HGLRGQNFSR
+485 HALRGQNFSR

-532 RRPAWAPDLSGM
+532 RRPAWAPDLSSM
-544 KKAQMQYLREHGLE
+544 KKVQMQYLREHGLE

-564 EPFDREF
+564 EPFDKEF
-571 LEKFTAVN
+571 LIKFTDMDTEEYRRDVL
-579 VEACKGNSCTAD
+579 VTD
-591 GADITGSFS
+591 GEDPAGIFP
-600 EKQET
+600 ET
-605 VLNAY
+605 VA
-610 KGLAVAESLEMV
+610 
-622 SDAGFEDVVWVLF
+622 WVLF

-643 TGDAVCSVVNLSTVL
+643 TGDAVCRIVDFSNILPV
-658 QV
+658 

>member
-33 KHGMSVELAEYTINH
+33 KHGMPVELAEYTINH

-107 LTENPAFTGLMCG
+107 LAENPAFTGLMCG

-127 SLCEYYKNASLPCT
+127 GLCEYYKNAAGVLIKKDWEKPNFAC
-141 MEDDHIA
+141 MESNNIA
-148 KTPVSCTTEQVG
+148 KTPASCTTEQAG
-160 YEPVEMGNRRPE
+160 HDSE
-172 SDVLDGLRDISGLV
+172 SDVLDELRDIFGLV
-186 FRQGDG
+186 FRQGDN
-192 FVHTPPRE
+192 FVHTLPRE
-200 PMNMDELPFCYDHL
+200 PMNMDELPFCYEHL

-224 ESSRGGPYSCSYC
+224 ESSRGCPYSCSYC

-284 IWKYLVEHD
+284 IWKYLAEHD
-293 NGITNFHFEVS
+293 NGVTNFHFEVS

-341 HRTMNLSSLEKIV
+341 HRTMNLPSLEKIV

-417 ILYSAK
+417 ILYSTK

-466 QAFDSAFT
+466 QAFDSAFA

-480 LYYLH
+480 IYYLH

-500 IFLDFAMEKD
+500 IFLDFATEKD
-510 PAHKAWYEQALTFDL
+510 PVHKEWYEQALTFDL

-564 EPFDREF
+564 EPFDKEF
-571 LEKFTAVN
+571 LIKFTDMDTEEYRRDVS
-579 VEACKGNSCTAD
+579 VTD
-591 GADITGSFS
+591 GEDPAGIFP
-600 EKQET
+600 ET
-605 VLNAY
+605 VA
-610 KGLAVAESLEMV
+610 
-622 SDAGFEDVVWVLF
+622 WVLF

-643 TGDAVCSVVNLSTVL
+643 TGDAVCRIVDFSNILPV
-658 QV
+658 

>member
-107 LTENPAFTGLMCG
+107 LAENPAFTGLMCG

-127 SLCEYYKNASLPCT
+127 GLCEYYKNAAGVLIKKDWEMPNFAC
-141 MEDDHIA
+141 MESNNIA
-148 KTPVSCTTEQVG
+148 KTPVSCTTEQAG
-160 YEPVEMGNRRPE
+160 HDSE
-172 SDVLDGLRDISGLV
+172 SDVLNGLRDISGLV
-186 FRQGDG
+186 FRQGDN
-192 FVHTPPRE
+192 FVHTPSRE

-224 ESSRGGPYSCSYC
+224 ESSRGCPYSCSYC

-293 NGITNFHFEVS
+293 NGVTNFHFEVS

-341 HRTMNLSSLEKIV
+341 HRTMNLPSLEKIV

-466 QAFDSAFT
+466 QAFDSAFA

-480 LYYLH
+480 IYYLH

-500 IFLDFAMEKD
+500 IFLDFATEKD
-510 PAHKAWYEQALTFDL
+510 PVHKEWYEQALTFDL

-564 EPFDREF
+564 EPFDKEF
-571 LEKFTAVN
+571 LIKFTDMDTEEYRRHVS
-579 VEACKGNSCTAD
+579 VTD
-591 GADITGSFS
+591 GEDPAGIFP
-600 EKQET
+600 ET
-605 VLNAY
+605 VA
-610 KGLAVAESLEMV
+610 
-622 SDAGFEDVVWVLF
+622 WVLF

-643 TGDAVCSVVNLSTVL
+643 TGDAVCRIVDFSNILPA
-658 QV
+658 